1 MGLPEVP
8 ASMADVHFEQ
18 KNSPPQQGK
27 NAADLQA
34 ERDALQYENA
44 KLKAINQVLVQRVE
58 LGWGNHSDAY
68 SSFQNA
74 ALLAEKVKEST
85 LKLRQTLDKL
95 ELANTELSR
104 ARLELDHSRQ
114 QLSDTMESM
123 ADGVVLFDKQRRL
136 VRANARFYEYWKN
149 TDAIIET
156 GVTTFADITPLAVEH
171 GIFDPTVN
179 AIEKIEHSAG
189 VLNYRVFRLTNGHWL
204 QMSERNTADDGL
216 IVVYSDITE
225 LKESEI
231 AHQKRAS
238 AERNRILQSTVD
250 NLSQGVALVNAGQQI
265 EFWND
270 RFLELVGLQAKHV
283 KPGADF
289 QALVK
294 DTEVHSDGCGFPLL
308 QAGAVQTVFEHEKK
322 LRSAR
327 VLEIKS
333 HLIAGG
339 GYVNTYTDITER
351 NRDAEA
357 LRESERRIR
366 AISNDLPALISY
378 INGDRRYE
386 FANKAFEDWFDRL
399 HTDIEGQYVWE
410 VFGSVEYER
419 HRRYIEQAMQG
430 QVVSFEVEQRLPN
443 KKRPIFHKTYLP
455 HYDAE
460 DRVIGF
466 FALEQDVTEQRRT
479 AEALKHA
486 YKHME
491 QRVCERT
498 RELTALNQQ
507 LRVEIDE
514 RAQVEENLLD
524 AKREAEQANIS
535 KTKFMAAASH
545 DLLQPLNAARLFA
558 TALLDNELPDNIE
571 KLGNSLSNS
580 LHDVEWLLGTLVD
593 ISKLEAGVV
602 EAIADTFVINDL
614 LSNLANEFGQ
624 QAVGTGLQFKYVPC
638 SGLVYSDS
646 QLLARILRNF
656 LSNAIRYT
664 DHGKLLLGCRRRAD
678 SLEIQVWDTGI
689 GVAAGQLQEIFREFQ
704 RVGTRRKG
712 DDRGLGLGLAIVD
725 KLSRVLGHE
734 VTVSSWPGKGS
745 VFSVRVPYGTQ
756 VSNQQKI
763 LGQLAPVYDPLPG
776 RRILVIDNDE
786 AICVGMET
794 VLSGW
799 GCDVISV
806 RTLKELAEQPNA
818 LGPAPDL
825 VIADYHLDD
834 GDTGLQAVELIN
846 QRLPHKIPILII
858 TANYTNELRQQV
870 KELGYRLL
878 NKPIK
883 PLKLRSAMVHFLS

>member
-1 MGLPEVP
+1 
-8 ASMADVHFEQ
+8 MADGRFSQ
-18 KNSPPQQGK
+18 NSSVAQQGK
-27 NAADLQA
+27 KSADLQA
-34 ERDALQYENA
+34 ELDALQYENN
-44 KLKAINQVLVQRVE
+44 KLKTINQVLMQRVE

-74 ALLAEKVKEST
+74 ALLAEKVKERT
-85 LKLRQTLDKL
+85 LKLRQTLNKL

-104 ARLELDHSRQ
+104 ARQESDCARQ

-123 ADGVVLFDKQRRL
+123 SGAIVLFDKQRRL
-136 VRANARFYEYWKN
+136 VLANARFYEFWKN
-149 TDAIIET
+149 TDAKIET
-156 GVTTFADITPLAVEH
+156 GVTSFEDITPLAVEH
-171 GIFDPTVN
+171 GIFDPAVSS
-179 AIEKIEHSAG
+179 IEKVVHGADDF
-189 VLNYRVFRLTNGHWL
+189 NDRVFRLTNGLWV
-204 QMSERNTADDGL
+204 QMSERPTADDGL
-216 IVVYSDITE
+216 VVVYSDITE
-225 LKESEI
+225 LQETEVARQQRKLTEKN
-231 AHQKRAS
+231 H
-238 AERNRILQSTVD
+238 ILQSTLD
-250 NLSQGVALVNAGQQI
+250 NLSQGVALVNAKQQI
-265 EFWND
+265 ESWND
-270 RFLELVGLQAKHV
+270 RFLELVGLHAQQV
-283 KPGADF
+283 KMGVDF
-289 QALVK
+289 QALVR
-294 DTEVHSDGCGFPLL
+294 DTEVHFDGLGFRSTTD
-308 QAGAVQTVFEHEKK
+308 GTRQTVFEHEKK
-322 LRSAR
+322 LRDAR

-339 GYVNTYTDITER
+339 GYVNTYTDISER
-351 NRDAEA
+351 SRNAEA
-357 LRESERRIR
+357 LQESERRIR
-366 AISNDLPALISY
+366 SITNALPALISY
-378 INGDRRYE
+378 INVDRRYE

-399 HTDIEGQYVWE
+399 HTDIEGEYVWE
-410 VFGSVEYER
+410 VFGPEEYQR
-419 HRRYIEQAMQG
+419 HQSYIEQAMQG
-430 QVVSFEVEQRLPN
+430 QVVSFEVEQKLPN
-443 KKRPIFHKTYLP
+443 NKRPIFHKTYLP

-466 FALEQDVTEQRRT
+466 FALEQDVTERRRT

-486 YKHME
+486 YQHME
-491 QRVCERT
+491 QRVYERT
-498 RELTALNQQ
+498 KELTKLNQQ
-507 LRVEIDE
+507 LHFEIDE

-558 TALLDNELPDNIE
+558 TALLDNELPNNIE
-571 KLGNSLSNS
+571 KLGHSLSSS

-602 EAIADTFVINDL
+602 EAISDTFVVDDL
-614 LSNLANEFGQ
+614 LGNLANEFSQ
-624 QAVGTGLQFKYVPC
+624 QAASAGLQFKYVPC
-638 SGLVYSDS
+638 HGLVYSDS

-664 DHGKLLLGCRRRAD
+664 EHGKLLLGCRRRSD
-678 SLEIQVWDTGI
+678 GLEIQVWDTGI
-689 GVAAGQLQEIFREFQ
+689 GVAASQLPEIFREFQ

-712 DDRGLGLGLAIVD
+712 NDRGLGLGLAIVD

-734 VTVSSWPGKGS
+734 VTVSSWPDKGS
-745 VFSVRVPYGTQ
+745 VFGVRVPYGNQ
-756 VSNQQKI
+756 GSNQQKI
-763 LGQLAPVYDPLPG
+763 LGQLNAPQQDPLPG

-806 RTLKELAEQPNA
+806 LTLDELAENPHA
-818 LGPAPDL
+818 LDPAPDL

-834 GDTGLQAVELIN
+834 GDTGLQAVDLIN
-846 QRLPHKIPILII
+846 QRLSHKVPMLII

-870 KELGYRLL
+870 KDLGYRLL